1 MYYLTESNEI
11 VSDEEKEKM
20 NVSNNFK
27 KQSENVFDL
36 IEVGDLIK
44 YVYYDNSVSI
54 SNVDESDLKR
64 LTAINSLYGNIRKS
78 VRTRVK
84 YYELKQKMID
94 HDIEAIYKSLEC
106 RMRDKEDAK
115 MKSDSVKKL
124 IEQLS

>member
-1 MYYLTESNEI
+1 MYYLTENNEI
-11 VSDEEKEKM
+11 ISDEEKEKM

-94 HDIEAIYKSLEC
+94 RDIEAIYKSLEC